1 MTELPSRTETEAR
14 ERVLERVLDAQRAL
28 TARRRARGRVVAAGA
43 GAAMVLALAA
53 LLLGGR
59 PGVVPAQP
67 AVPLLSATPAN
78 ELRDDGQG
86 MAVIESD
93 RTTVQRV
100 GVREGVLAR
109 VSVTA
114 SQTSRVQVV
123 RERTLAFVEFVD
135 DRGLQAAL
143 AEAGLPIGIARVDG
157 RTFVVANLPTG
168 LSEPQRG
175 PQRGL

>member
-1 MTELPSRTETEAR
+1 MTERTSRTETEAR
-14 ERVLERVLDAQRAL
+14 DRVLERVLEAQREL

-53 LLLGGR
+53 AFLGGWPGVAPTSPAAPLLG
-59 PGVVPAQP
+59 
-67 AVPLLSATPAN
+67 ATPAK
-78 ELRDDGQG
+78 EVGDDGQG
-86 MAVIESD
+86 LAVIEPE

-100 GVREGVLAR
+100 GGREGVFAR
-109 VSVTA
+109 VRVTA

-157 RTFVVANLPTG
+157 RAFVVATLPTG
-168 LSEPQRG
+168 ERALQREG
-175 PQRGL
+175 PPGL